1 MGLPLP
7 VEILAGIAVA
17 IVGALI
23 IGFALGRVR
32 AAAQTAQ
39 LAREKSELSTRLL
52 TNEEQSRAA
61 RHEAADLRVRLDEE
75 MQQRAASQALSVRIP
90 ELERELGTRRDESS
104 RLAAEVAGLK
114 ATLDEER
121 RAAGEKM
128 ALLDQAEE
136 RLRDTFRALSA
147 EVLKSSNESFLELA
161 RSSFATQQ
169 EAAKG
174 ELAQRQQAI
183 ESLLR
188 PVRESLDRVGQHV
201 GEIEKARVGSYEA
214 LREQLRQ
221 LGESNDSLRQQ
232 TTSLAN
238 SLRSPVAR
246 GRWGEV
252 QLRRVVEMTGML
264 SHCDFVEQTAIGGDG
279 RMRPDMIVRLPGG
292 KTVLVDAKAP
302 LEAYLRA
309 VDAVGDDERR
319 RLLAEH
325 AGAVRAHMRRL
336 GGKEYW
342 AQSGATPDFV
352 IMFLPGEAFFSAAL
366 QSDPE
371 LIEFGAAEKVVP
383 ATPTTLIAL
392 LRSVQYGWSQERV
405 AANAQAV
412 SDLGRE
418 LYNRMNTL
426 AEHVSGIGNGLDRA
440 VRAYNEAVGSLER
453 KVLPQARRFKE
464 LGVVA
469 QGVEIEP
476 LQPIERAARQP
487 AAPELIAPTVRVL
500 GEPGT

>member
-1 MGLPLP
+1 
-7 VEILAGIAVA
+7 
-17 IVGALI
+17 
-23 IGFALGRVR
+23 
-32 AAAQTAQ
+32 
-39 LAREKSELSTRLL
+39 
-52 TNEEQSRAA
+52 
-61 RHEAADLRVRLDEE
+61 
-75 MQQRAASQALSVRIP
+75 
-90 ELERELGTRRDESS
+90 
-104 RLAAEVAGLK
+104 
-114 ATLDEER
+114 
-121 RAAGEKM
+121 
-128 ALLDQAEE
+128 
-136 RLRDTFRALSA
+136 
-147 EVLKSSNESFLELA
+147 
-161 RSSFATQQ
+161 
-169 EAAKG
+169 
-174 ELAQRQQAI
+174 
-183 ESLLR
+183 
-188 PVRESLDRVGQHV
+188 VRESLDRFGQHV

-221 LGESNDSLRQQ
+221 LGESNDTLRQQ
-232 TTSLAN
+232 TASLAN

-264 SHCDFVEQTAIGGDG
+264 AHCDFVEQTAAGGDT
-279 RMRPDMIVRLPGG
+279 RLRPDMIVRLPGG

-309 VDAVGDDERR
+309 VDAANDEERR

-336 GGKEYW
+336 GAKEYW
-342 AQSGATPDFV
+342 AQSGASPDFV

-418 LYNRMNTL
+418 LYKRMNTL
-426 AEHVSGIGNGLDRA
+426 AEHVAGIGNGLDRA

-453 KVLPQARRFKE
+453 TVLPQARRFRE
-464 LGVVA
+464 LGVA
-469 QGVEIEP
+469 PQGVEIEP
-476 LQPIERAARQP
+476 LQPVERAARTP
-487 AAPELIAPTVRVL
+487 AAPELMSPVRVVG
-500 GEPGT
+500 GEPGS

>member
-1 MGLPLP
+1 MPLPLP
-7 VEILAGIAVA
+7 LEILAVVGVA
-17 IVGALI
+17 LLGALLL
-23 IGFALGRVR
+23 GFALGRVR
-32 AAAQTAQ
+32 AGAQMAQ
-39 LAREKSELSTRLL
+39 LAREKSELSTRLVA
-52 TNEEQSRAA
+52 NEEQTRAA
-61 RHEAADLRVRLDEE
+61 RHEAAELRVRLDEE

-90 ELERELGTRRDESS
+90 ELERELTTRREEAS
-104 RLAAEVAGLK
+104 RLAADHAALK

-121 RAAGEKM
+121 RAGADKM

-147 EVLKSSNESFLELA
+147 EVLKSNNESFLELA
-161 RSSFATQQ
+161 RSSFAAHHET
-169 EAAKG
+169 AKG

-183 ESLLR
+183 ESMLR
-188 PVRESLDRVGQHV
+188 PVRESLDRFGQSV
-201 GEIEKARVGSYEA
+201 GEIEKSRIGAYES

-221 LGESNDSLRQQ
+221 LGEANDTLRQQ
-232 TTSLAN
+232 TASLVN

-264 SHCDFVEQTAIGGDG
+264 SHCDFVEQAGIGDS
-279 RMRPDMIVRLPGG
+279 RLRPDMIVRLPGG

-309 VDAVGDDERR
+309 VDAVGDDDRR
-319 RLLAEH
+319 RLLGEH
-325 AGAVRAHMRRL
+325 AGAVRGHMRRL
-336 GGKEYW
+336 GAKEYW

-392 LRSVQYGWSQERV
+392 LRSVQYGWSQERI

-412 SDLGRE
+412 SELGRE

-426 AEHVSGIGNGLDRA
+426 FDHVGGIGNGLEKA

-464 LGVVA
+464 LGVTA

-476 LQPIERAARQP
+476 LQPVERAARTP
-487 AAPELIAPTVRVL
+487 AAPELLPPVRIVG